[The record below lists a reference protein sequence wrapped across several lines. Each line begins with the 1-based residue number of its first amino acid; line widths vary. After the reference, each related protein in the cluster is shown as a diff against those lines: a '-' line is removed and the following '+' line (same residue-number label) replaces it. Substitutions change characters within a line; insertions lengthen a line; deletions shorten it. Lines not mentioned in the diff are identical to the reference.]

1 MGRRSWGEEDKP
13 IGHHS
18 AHTKRPEVH
27 SLPTTQAWPRQGS
40 AAHPMATLRCRQSFV
55 GRKQPTPPAISER
68 GWPGEQEEYGNRS
81 ETAAIT
87 SQVHG
92 WRSFYSTHCAMQ
104 APRRSRLQTEGATS
118 RLHTVALNSGAWMTD
133 EARRRRRPWR
143 TAALNVGAWIT
154 REHVKRHWAGKRHL
168 SMLEPGRQ
176 PHCRLAAPL

>member
-1 MGRRSWGEEDKP
+1 MGIVRHIQRDRR
-13 IGHHS
+13 
-18 AHTKRPEVH
+18 
-27 SLPTTQAWPRQGS
+27 PTRFPRHKHGLVRTAQRTQWRRYDAVG
-40 AAHPMATLRCRQSFV
+40 FV
-55 GRKQPTPPAISER
+55 RRKQPTPPAISER
-68 GWPGEQEEYGNRS
+68 GWPGEQKEYGNRS
-81 ETAAIT
+81 ETAAIP

-92 WRSFYSTHCAMQ
+92 WRSFYSTRCTMQ

-154 REHVKRHWAGKRHL
+154 REHAKRHWAGKRHL